1 MKKAALRE
9 RLWDLCRLKLCY
21 SERPPVPREAVHRHM
36 QQGQAQA
43 CRGRVHAGMVTEIRV
58 GIAVIA
64 ELIS

>member
-1 MKKAALRE
+1 
-9 RLWDLCRLKLCY
+9 
-21 SERPPVPREAVHRHM
+21 M